1 MKLSFTRAMISAAL
15 NGELDNVQLAMPKTC
30 PGVPNEILNPR
41 NTWNDKNEFDAKAQ
55 TLAASFV
62 KNFAQYA
69 EYANEEILNAAPK
82 LVVNA

>member
-1 MKLSFTRAMISAAL
+1 MFTNCEYI
-15 NGELDNVQLAMPKTC
+15 GLDIAPDDFVDVVC
-30 PGVPNEILNPR
+30 PG
-41 NTWNDKNEFDAKAQ
+41 NEFDAKMN

-82 LVVNA
+82 VAVNALQ